1 MSVIR
6 LYVDVDASE
15 HAVVKAL
22 RQRGIDVLTAAEAGH
37 EKFSDDQHLAF
48 AASEGRSIYSLN
60 ARDFA
65 RLHAEYLAGGRSH
78 TGVITIPRQRYSTG
92 EKVRRLSDFLKNTDT
107 ESIKDTIQFL

>member
-1 MSVIR
+1 MSVVQ

-37 EKFSDDQHLAF
+37 ELFTDDRHLEF
-48 AASEGRSIYSLN
+48 AATVSRPIYSLN

-65 RLHAEYLAGGRSH
+65 RLHAEYLTSGRSH
-78 TGVITIPRQRYSTG
+78 AGIIIIPRQRYGTG
-92 EKVRRLSDFLKNTDT
+92 EKVRRISDLLTNTNAENLKDAIHFL
-107 ESIKDTIQFL
+107 

>member
-15 HAVVKAL
+15 HAVVNAL

-37 EKFSDDQHLAF
+37 EKFTDDRHFAF

-65 RLHAEYLAGGRSH
+65 RLHSEYLASGRSH
-78 TGVITIPRQRYSTG
+78 AGVITIPRQRYSTG
-92 EKVRRLSDFLKNTDT
+92 EKVRRLSDLLESTDA
-107 ESIKDTIQFL
+107 ESMKDTIQFL